1 MDSGRRD
8 DTPGIH
14 NNITLKIETISC
26 WSDGVLCISVKG
38 SGGKRRW
45 FKWKRAQKNADECVW
60 TSDEDDV
67 NSAPGKTK
75 EIGKER
81 GKAWAPD
88 GKKKVKSGKWNRS
101 QKGTIECGWD
111 SDAVSDLTECH
122 TPVEKPR
129 AKKKLKWVSDPK
141 SAHERPYERR
151 WQTETAREG
160 SGGFR
165 SRTRTGE
172 ETGQME
178 QTSERRHGICLGQRY
193 DSRWLRG
200 LFDTA

>member
-1 MDSGRRD
+1 M
-8 DTPGIH
+8 
-14 NNITLKIETISC
+14 
-26 WSDGVLCISVKG
+26 LCISVKG

-45 FKWKRAQKNADECVW
+45 FKWKRAQKDADECVW

-129 AKKKLKWVSDPK
+129 AKKKLKWASDPR
-141 SAHERPYERR
+141 SAHERVPTSDADKLRQLEKAVGVSGLEQERAR
-151 WQTETAREG
+151 RRGKWNKPQKDATESAW
-160 SGGFR
+160 
-165 SRTRTGE
+165 
-172 ETGQME
+172 
-178 QTSERRHGICLGQRY
+178 
-193 DSRWLRG
+193 DS
-200 LFDTA
+200 DTILDD